1 VTRSTPVNELSM
13 SNSTLAAN
21 ALAINDRCPW
31 SGDPVA
37 ADSLTV
43 YRGHSVGFCNPGC
56 RDKFEKASTH
66 FDSAIE
72 KTLTLPRARTPAAER
87 GPINVRAF
95 QSADMPQLLKLMRAL
110 AEFEGYLDQFKV
122 TETDLRT
129 RGLSEQPDF
138 YAWVA
143 TAAGSDR
150 LLGMAVTYCIP
161 WTFDLRP
168 TLVLKELYV
177 DANTRS
183 GGVGKALMNAVI
195 AQARDLGA
203 GQIKWTVLPQNHAAQ
218 AFYQSLGAQA
228 DRAWENWQLAL

>member
-1 VTRSTPVNELSM
+1 M
-13 SNSTLAAN
+13 SNRPLAAN

-37 ADSLTV
+37 ADSLTLF
-43 YRGHSVGFCNPGC
+43 RGHTVGFCNQGC
-56 RDKFEKASTH
+56 RDKFEKASAH
-66 FDSAIE
+66 FDNAIE
-72 KTLTLPRARTPAAER
+72 KISRLPRARTPAAEH
-87 GPINVRAF
+87 GPVDVRAF
-95 QSADMPQLLKLMRAL
+95 QSADIPQLLKLMREL

-122 TETDLRT
+122 TEADLSE

-143 TAAGSDR
+143 TAADGDQ
-150 LLGMAVTYCIP
+150 LIGMAVTYCIP

-177 DANTRS
+177 DAATRS

-195 AQARDLGA
+195 AQARDLDA
-203 GQIKWTVLPQNHAAQ
+203 GQIKWTVLPDNRAAQ
-218 AFYQSLGAQA
+218 NFYQSLGAEA
-228 DRAWENWQLAL
+228 DRSWENWQLAL